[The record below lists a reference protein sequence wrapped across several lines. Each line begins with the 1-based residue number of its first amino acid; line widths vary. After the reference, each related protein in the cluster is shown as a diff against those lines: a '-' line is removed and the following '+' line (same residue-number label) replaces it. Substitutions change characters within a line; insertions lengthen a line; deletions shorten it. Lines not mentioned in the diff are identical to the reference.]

1 MSNTRS
7 TLRLG
12 LAGAIA
18 GAAMLVFSAS
28 AFAATPAAGPDPD
41 ALPAPAL
48 SVADQVR
55 ATPTP
60 VPYEEDRRI
69 LRGDQ
74 FVMGDSFTL
83 RSDETLRGDLT
94 VFGGNA
100 MLEEG
105 SRVEGNVS
113 IFGGN
118 ATIAGTVTGDLSMI
132 GGSAR
137 LASSA
142 RIQGDLSILG
152 GSVTRDP
159 GAVVEGQSNRYT
171 GPRIT
176 TPNPIRSV
184 DRWDGPFR
192 WVWDVTG
199 NFVATLAGIFLI
211 TVLSIA
217 AIAIFPANA
226 QRAERVIRNQW
237 LLAGAIGVL
246 TYVAVP
252 ILIVILTVLICT
264 IPAAIALALALAV
277 LVVCGWAVVARMV
290 GEWLMNGFKQTN
302 WTTVGQTAAGA
313 VLLAVL
319 GAVPLIGWLVG
330 FAASAIGMG
339 ALILTVAGT
348 QDYPR
353 PAAVVTAPVAPASS
367 PASPGAPMTP
377 SSPATLPEAQPTT
390 VVPGDEPP
398 ATDTPR
404 SDEPKA

>member
-7 TLRLG
+7 TFRLG

-18 GAAMLVFSAS
+18 GAALLVFGAS
-28 AFAATPAAGPDPD
+28 TFAAMPAARPAPD
-41 ALPAPAL
+41 ARPATHL
-48 SVADQVR
+48 WLADQVR

-74 FVMGDSFTL
+74 VVMGDSFTL

-132 GGSAR
+132 GSSAR
-137 LASSA
+137 LAASA

-159 GAVVEGQSNRYT
+159 GAVVEGRSNRYT

-176 TPNPIRSV
+176 TPNPVPSVNRS
-184 DRWDGPFR
+184 DNPFR
-192 WVWDVTG
+192 WVWDMMG
-199 NFVATLAGIFLI
+199 NFTATLAGIFLI
-211 TVLSIA
+211 AVLSIA
-217 AIAIFPANA
+217 AIALFPANA
-226 QRAERVIRNQW
+226 QRAERVIRSQW

-246 TYVAVP
+246 TYVTVP

-302 WTTVGQTAAGA
+302 WTPVGQTAAGA
-313 VLLAVL
+313 VLLALL
-319 GAVPLIGWLVG
+319 GAVPLVGWLVG

-339 ALILTVAGT
+339 ALVLTVAGT

-353 PAAVVTAPVAPASS
+353 PAGVVTGPVAPAS
-367 PASPGAPMTP
+367 PVPPVAPVTP
-377 SSPATLPEAQPTT
+377 SSPATLPEAHPTT
-390 VVPGDEPP
+390 LMPNDAPP
-398 ATDTPR
+398 ATDAPPA
-404 SDEPKA
+404 DEPKA